1 MKALLLS
8 FLLLGQVDSGIDIHL
23 RDGREI
29 KGHLVSLYEIGLRG
43 QTASG
48 VPFFIPYSQ
57 LPADWQ
63 AKCMKSK
70 HHSAT
75 ELSTS
80 MQDL

>member
-1 MKALLLS
+1 MKAVLLS
-8 FLLLGQVDSGIDIHL
+8 FLLMGQVSSDVDIHL
-23 RDGREI
+23 RDGREL
-29 KGHLVSLYEIGLRG
+29 KGHVVGIYQIGLKG
-43 QTASG
+43 TTVSG
-48 VPFFIPYSQ
+48 ALFFIPYSQ

-63 AKCMKSK
+63 AKCARSK

>member
-1 MKALLLS
+1 MKAILLG
-8 FLLLGQVDSGIDIHL
+8 FLLLAQVNSDIDIHL

-29 KGHLVSLYEIGLRG
+29 KGHLVSLYQIGLRG

-48 VPFFIPYSQ
+48 TPFFVPYSQ

-63 AKCMKSK
+63 AKCTQSK
-70 HHSAT
+70 HHST
-75 ELSTS
+75 TDLSTS